1 MRVAKCQGILSFWR
15 GNLANVRP
23 TASIHI
29 SYSFWRQAYSYTG
42 TAIQASKAC
51 MWMLTPRDMQVIRYF
66 PTQAFNF
73 AFKDSIKSLFPPV
86 DPHRDFWK
94 FFMIN
99 LASGG

>member
-1 MRVAKCQGILSFWR
+1 
-15 GNLANVRP
+15 
-23 TASIHI
+23 
-29 SYSFWRQAYSYTG
+29 
-42 TAIQASKAC
+42 
-51 MWMLTPRDMQVIRYF
+51 MQVIRYF

-99 LASGG
+99 LASGGVTVKKSLH

>member
-1 MRVAKCQGILSFWR
+1 
-15 GNLANVRP
+15 
-23 TASIHI
+23 
-29 SYSFWRQAYSYTG
+29 
-42 TAIQASKAC
+42 
-51 MWMLTPRDMQVIRYF
+51 MWMLTPRGMQVIRYF

-99 LASGG
+99 LASGGWKTAFLNKGDNKKFCQYPAKRGDDGTRPARAGMCG